1 MSVEPVLSRAPVTRR
16 FVWDYGS
23 KLRQTPMIEVEVDPN
38 KEVTYRGQDSA
49 VHMYK
54 GSNWGVKERKRG

>member
-1 MSVEPVLSRAPVTRR
+1 
-16 FVWDYGS
+16 
-23 KLRQTPMIEVEVDPN
+23 MIEVEVDPN

-54 GSNWGVKERKRG
+54 GSDWGVKERKRG